1 MDAVSREKETP
12 LAARLARGVM
22 RALADLG
29 YESLSEFRVG
39 KGRRVDVMGLDRD
52 GRFVAVEIKTSEVD
66 FRADRK
72 WHDYLPYCD
81 AFYFAVPEGFPR
93 HILPEGHGLMV
104 ADEFAAAVLR
114 EAPNYR
120 LNPARRRAQILRF
133 ARTAGSRLRQGGEPS
148 L

>member
-1 MDAVSREKETP
+1 MDAAPREKETP
-12 LAARLARGVM
+12 LAACLARGVM

-52 GRFVAVEIKTSEVD
+52 GRFVAVEIKTSEAD
-66 FRADRK
+66 FRADGK

-93 HILPEGHGLMV
+93 LILPEAHGLMV

-114 EAPNYR
+114 EAPSHR

-133 ARTAGSRLRQGGEPS
+133 ARTAGSRLRHGADPS